1 MTHRIY
7 GMSFAALYPVYLA
20 KVERKG
26 RSKADLDAV
35 LFWLTGHDA
44 ESLGRVMAEGLDLK
58 RFFAEAPAL
67 NPARVQVT
75 GVICG
80 VRIEEIAEPL
90 MREIRILDKLVDEL
104 AKGRP
109 MAKVLRQV

>member
-1 MTHRIY
+1 MAHRIY
-7 GMSFAALYPVYLA
+7 GMPVAKVYPAYLA
-20 KVERKG
+20 KLERKG
-26 RSKADLDAV
+26 RTRDELDQV
-35 LFWLTGHDA
+35 IFWMTGHDA
-44 ESLGRVMAEGLDLK
+44 ASLAQALEDAVDFE

-67 NPARVQVT
+67 NPKREQVT

-90 MREIRILDKLVDEL
+90 MREIRTLDKLVDDL

-109 MAKVLRQV
+109 MAKVLREV

>member
-1 MTHRIY
+1 MNQRVY
-7 GMSFAALYPVYLA
+7 GMSFASVYPLYLA
-20 KVERKG
+20 KVEKKG
-26 RSKADLDAV
+26 RTKAELDEV
-35 LFWLTGHDA
+35 IRWLTGY
-44 ESLGRVMAEGLDLK
+44 GPEGLEVALADERDFT
-58 RFFAEAPAL
+58 RFFGEAPAM
-67 NPARVQVT
+67 NPLRDLVT

-109 MAKVLRQV
+109 MAKVLRQG

>member
-7 GMSFAALYPVYLA
+7 GMSVAKVYPLYLT

-26 RSKADLDAV
+26 RSREELDAV
-35 LFWLTGHDA
+35 IRWLTGHDA
-44 ESLGRVMAEGLDLK
+44 AGLQKVLTEGVDFQH
-58 RFFAEAPAL
+58 FFAEAPAL

-80 VRIEEIAEPL
+80 IRIEEIEEPL

-104 AKGRP
+104 ARGRP

>member
-1 MTHRIY
+1 MAHRIY
-7 GMSFAALYPVYLA
+7 GMSVAKVYPAWLA

-26 RSKADLDAV
+26 RSREELDQV
-35 LFWLTGHDA
+35 IVWLTGHGPASLAAALDA
-44 ESLGRVMAEGLDLK
+44 GPSLE
-58 RFFAEAPAL
+58 RFFAEAPRM
-67 NPARVQVT
+67 NPGRDQVT

-109 MAKVLRQV
+109 IAKVLRQG